1 MHSIAMSLHYIKF
14 GIFRSKFIN
23 SPHVVLCALEMSPPF
38 FHSFRIEENGI
49 IFTILSHLM
58 SDWTTKDPVSPLSYS
73 HSHCSSSDLDLLI
86 SITITS

>member
-1 MHSIAMSLHYIKF
+1 MHFIATSLHYIEF

-38 FHSFRIEENGI
+38 FHSSRIEENGI

-58 SDWTTKDPVSPLSYS
+58 SDWTTKDSSLHFPIPTATVLVQTSIYS
-73 HSHCSSSDLDLLI
+73 SLLQ
-86 SITITS
+86 